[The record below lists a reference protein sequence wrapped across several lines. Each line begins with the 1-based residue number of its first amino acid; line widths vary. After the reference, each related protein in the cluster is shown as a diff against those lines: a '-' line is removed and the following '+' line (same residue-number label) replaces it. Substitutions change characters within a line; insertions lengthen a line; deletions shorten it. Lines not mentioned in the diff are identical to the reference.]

1 MYVNGYTQLID
12 GLYMS
17 FPIKSMTEGYKYAIF
32 NLPSGVRES
41 TDGSIYVTIEFAAG
55 DKYMMT
61 LRENGVNYYDTKN
74 T

>member
-1 MYVNGYTQLID
+1 
-12 GLYMS
+12 
-17 FPIKSMTEGYKYAIF
+17 MTEGYKYAIF

-55 DKYMMT
+55 DKYVMT